1 MNRNLPAEPDT
12 ALASAIN
19 LEYVRNLA
27 QTGGGE
33 GGDAVAEFH
42 RAMFLHQHGPSLE
55 RFRQQQRTA
64 EDQLADLESR
74 LDETRARV
82 AGEAPH
88 VPVLEEGTP
97 DTHPSAPWNSWDR
110 TMFWTAAIAVASLL
124 VFGVFN
130 ISFNL
135 LESGIITFTE
145 HPIRAYLWAA
155 LLPVGALAVKVGWD
169 SLTSRRGRD
178 WYLWSCLGLG
188 LLGVLVWIG
197 AYASIYP
204 ALSMTTEERI
214 ASLSIAATPEG
225 GGAGLTAGGVKWIDM
240 TIVAAQALA
249 EICLSAALGIYMTQL
264 YTRHR
269 PVRLAVN
276 PVFNKLDQERRG
288 LEQRVAQTRLE
299 LAAAMGGASRL
310 EHQLSAYV
318 AYARALFQKEVSLQ
332 RDRGHQKRQ
341 LLDQI
346 TEQLKS
352 RLAAADHEDS
362 PPGASNGNGE
372 LNRLVLDSK

>member
-1 MNRNLPAEPDT
+1 MNRNSPAGAET

-27 QTGGGE
+27 QAGGTDGVE
-33 GGDAVAEFH
+33 AVAEFH
-42 RAMFLHQHGPSLE
+42 RALFLHQHGPALE
-55 RFRQQQRTA
+55 RFRQQQRIA

-74 LDETRARV
+74 LGETRERV
-82 AGEAPH
+82 VGEVPH
-88 VPVLEEGTP
+88 VPVLEDGTP
-97 DTHPSAPWNSWDR
+97 DTQPSAPWNAWDR
-110 TMFWTAAIAVASLL
+110 TMFWTAAAAVVSLL

-130 ISFNL
+130 VSFNL
-135 LESGIITFTE
+135 LESGIVTFTE

-169 SLTSRRGRD
+169 SLSSRRGRD
-178 WYLWSCLGLG
+178 RYLWTCLGLG
-188 LLGVLVWIG
+188 LLGVLVWLG
-197 AYASIYP
+197 AYASMYP

-214 ASLSIAATPEG
+214 ANLSLTAPADT
-225 GGAGLTAGGVKWIDM
+225 AGLTAGGVKWIDM

-264 YTRHR
+264 YARHR

-276 PVFNKLDQERRG
+276 PVFSRLDQERRS
-288 LEQRVAQTRLE
+288 LEERVAQARLALAEAVGGATRLE
-299 LAAAMGGASRL
+299 N
-310 EHQLSAYV
+310 QLSAYV
-318 AYARALFQKEVSLQ
+318 AYARSLFQKETALQ

-346 TEQLKS
+346 TEQIKT
-352 RLAAADHEDS
+352 RLSAADHDDA
-362 PPGASNGNGE
+362 PAGDTNGNGDT
-372 LNRLVLDSK
+372 NRLVLDSK